1 MKLILHIGT
10 PKTAST
16 LLQNSLEANPDWLA
30 RYGAAY
36 GRACSPYSNH
46 LTLCFAVS
54 PEISGLSMSLGID
67 SEAAKIELRRQISAE
82 IAAHLAELPAHI
94 DHYIL
99 SSENLTGNL
108 FDAEGIARLHD
119 MLAPLFDEI
128 EIVVYVRRQDDA
140 ILSMYAEHM
149 RQGFSN
155 APFDAFVDRCCGA
168 GSPVLYLYYRRELLK
183 WIEVWGRGA
192 LTVRLFE
199 SSAFAGGDI
208 LSDFLGVALGRSD
221 LDLSDFVRSDVDN
234 RSRSAPVLE
243 ALRRLQPAIP
253 FLAHGRPN
261 ELRARLTPYIYDLP
275 TEPRPVMAPDQA
287 RAIMHHFRIA
297 NGWLRETFFPDRP
310 DPLFPP
316 RPDLPA
322 QGNLGALSDDDY
334 AEIVSRLLLPALR

>member
-1 MKLILHIGT
+1 MKLVLHIGT

-16 LLQNSLEANPDWLA
+16 LLQSSLEANPDWLS
-30 RYGAAY
+30 RHGAAY

-54 PEISGLSMSLGID
+54 PEISGLALSLGID
-67 SEAAKIELRRQISAE
+67 TEAAKVGLRHRITVE
-82 IAAHLAELPAHI
+82 IAAHLAELPPQV
-94 DHYIL
+94 DRYIL

-108 FDAEGIARLHD
+108 FDAEGIALLRD

-155 APFDAFVDRCCGA
+155 APFDEFVDKCCGA
-168 GSPVLYLYYRRELLK
+168 GSPVLYLYYRRELMK
-183 WIEVWGRGA
+183 WIEVWGRAA
-192 LTVRLFE
+192 LTVRLFDR
-199 SSAFAGGDI
+199 SAFTGGDI
-208 LSDFLGVALGRSD
+208 LGDFLSIALGRSD
-221 LDLSDFVRSDVDN
+221 LDLSDFVTSDVDN

-275 TEPRPVMAPDQA
+275 TEPRPVMAAERAQ
-287 RAIMHHFRIA
+287 AIMHHFRIA
-297 NGWLRETFFPDRP
+297 NDWLRENFFPDRP
-310 DPLFPP
+310 APLFPP

-322 QGNLGALSDDDY
+322 QGNLGVLSDDDY
-334 AEIVSRLLLPALR
+334 AEIVSHLLLPALR